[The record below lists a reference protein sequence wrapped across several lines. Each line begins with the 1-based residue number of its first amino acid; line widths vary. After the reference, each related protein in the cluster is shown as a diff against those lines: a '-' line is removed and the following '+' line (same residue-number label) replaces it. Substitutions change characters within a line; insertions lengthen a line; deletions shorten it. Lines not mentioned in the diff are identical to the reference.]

1 MAEVEDMIAD
11 IIMLGSQKV
20 LDDDVGGKQLKN
32 DDRKLNQACN

>member
-20 LDDDVGGKQLKN
+20 LDDDVGGRQLK
-32 DDRKLNQACN
+32 